1 MTIIILNKD
10 LFEKSVVTKLLNKWS
25 DKAFFISILD
35 PDNKE
40 SYFQDRENY
49 KTVWFY
55 DLEFE
60 LGDYKIFNS
69 EIAKELV
76 NFIDR
81 NKDKKTCIIHCTAGV
96 SRSGAIGEFI
106 QRKLGTESMKTFRKR
121 NKHIHPNRLV
131 RKLLNIEWNKHV
143 DK

>member
-1 MTIIILNKD
+1 MKIRIFNKFI
-10 LFEKSVVTKLLNKWS
+10 FENMIVQRLKDKWT
-25 DKAFFISILD
+25 DDICFISILD
-35 PDNKE
+35 PDNKNN
-40 SYFQDRENY
+40 YFPDKEDY

-76 NFIDR
+76 DFIKL
-81 NKDKKTCIIHCTAGV
+81 NKDKKACIVHCSAGV
-96 SRSGAIGEFI
+96 SRSGAVGEFI

-131 RKLLNIEWNKHV
+131 RKLLNIEWNNYETQ
-143 DK
+143 